1 MTPPDTIKHL
11 TIGVAG
17 LGAMGL
23 PMARRLVQAGF
34 RVVGY
39 DVVQDRDYRSVPIL
53 TDPGEFAEQADVLL
67 SIVRDEPQNVELCF
81 VGQAVFRQP
90 KYPKV
95 FVLCST
101 VSPGF
106 IGELAA
112 QLPKDVTLLDAPM
125 SGAPVAAEE
134 GSLTWM
140 LGGDA
145 VWLDALSPL
154 FSAMGTPLHKLGAL
168 GSGMAVKV
176 LNNYVAASSVVAVR
190 RALVACPKLG
200 VPPEVLLDVMSQ
212 SSGQTWF
219 GNRFLEI
226 DWARQDYSPE
236 NTIGILEK
244 DVKSFLKGLGD
255 EPTAADE
262 ALLQSLRKLPAF
274 PE

>member
-1 MTPPDTIKHL
+1 MTPPKSLNGL

-17 LGAMGL
+17 LGAMGY
-23 PMARRLVQAGF
+23 PMARRLVQSGF

-39 DVVQDRDYRSVPIL
+39 DVVQDREYRPVPLL
-53 TDPGEFAEQADVLL
+53 TDTDEFAETTDILFSV
-67 SIVRDEPQNVELCF
+67 VRDEPQNRELCF
-81 VGQAVFRQP
+81 EDQAVFRKANPPQA
-90 KYPKV
+90 

-106 IGELAA
+106 IGELAE
-112 QLPKDVTLLDAPM
+112 QLPEEVTFLDAPM

-145 VWLDALSPL
+145 AWVDALSPL
-154 FSAMGTPLHKLGAL
+154 FAVMGATLHKLGPL

-190 RALVACPKLG
+190 RVLAACPKLG
-200 VPPEVLLDVMSQ
+200 VPQDVLLEVMSR

-219 GNRFLEI
+219 GSRFQEI
-226 DWARQDYSPE
+226 DFARQDYSPD

-244 DVKSFLKGLGD
+244 DVQSFLKGMGD

-262 ALLQSLRKLPAF
+262 SLLQSLLELPAF
-274 PE
+274 PK